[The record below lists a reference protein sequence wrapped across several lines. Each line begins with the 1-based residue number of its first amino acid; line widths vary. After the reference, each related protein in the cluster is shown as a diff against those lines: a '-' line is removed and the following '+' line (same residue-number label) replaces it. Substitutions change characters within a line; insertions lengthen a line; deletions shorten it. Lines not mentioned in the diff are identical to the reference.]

1 MFFFVPMMCKGKGGL
16 SRSSAM
22 MMMVVCVC
30 VCVLFFRGVCA
41 SQREARAMGFRG
53 RVAHDDDAVVVV
65 VVEEEEEEEEGED
78 SIFLSLSLFSL
89 SRERF

>member
-1 MFFFVPMMCKGKGGL
+1 MM
-16 SRSSAM
+16 
-22 MMMVVCVC
+22 VCVC
-30 VCVLFFRGVCA
+30 VCVCVFFSFEGLCA

-53 RVAHDDDAVVVV
+53 RVAHDDDDAVVVV
-65 VVEEEEEEEEGED
+65 VVEEEEEEEEEGED

>member
-1 MFFFVPMMCKGKGGL
+1 MMCKGKGGL

-30 VCVLFFRGVCA
+30 VCSFLSRGVRVA
-41 SQREARAMGFRG
+41 KGGAPRAMGFRG
-53 RVAHDDDAVVVV
+53 RVARDDDDDAVV

-78 SIFLSLSLFSL
+78 SIFISLSLFSL

>member
-1 MFFFVPMMCKGKGGL
+1 
-16 SRSSAM
+16 
-22 MMMVVCVC
+22 VVCVC

-53 RVAHDDDAVVVV
+53 RVARDDDDAVVVV
-65 VVEEEEEEEEGED
+65 VVEEEEEEEEEEEGED
-78 SIFLSLSLFSL
+78 SIFLSLSLSLFSL